1 MHACLPVRGN
11 LPLVTNTMQ
20 VILHDLKSHRP
31 TRQRLEKAHSNDSDA
46 SLVFFLYS
54 SLSNDRVYLY
64 TR

>member
-31 TRQRLEKAHSNDSDA
+31 TRQRLEKAHSNDLIA
-46 SLVFFLYS
+46 MHRLFFFF
-54 SLSNDRVYLY
+54 
-64 TR
+64 TRR

>member
-31 TRQRLEKAHSNDSDA
+31 TRQRLEKAHSNDPIA
-46 SLVFFLYS
+46 MHRLFFFSLLV
-54 SLSNDRVYLY
+54 VK
-64 TR
+64 